1 MHACTPT
8 TESWRAP
15 RQAPI
20 RRANPLRRTMSRA
33 DAILGALKAC
43 RGGCARRMRCLRATT
58 RGPRRRSAQGHAAD
72 AAAAREPARRR
83 TRLPRRPS
91 APAAH
96 SAPAQ
101 VIRAGAL
108 SSCAGRPHR
117 QRTRLP
123 APDRPHRRPQLS
135 ARSPSPASS
144 AQRQAALTG
153 GVLSRVRR
161 RCRRSA
167 SRRAAGVWLCA
178 AHLRPFAVCA
188 ACLHSRRLCT

>member
-1 MHACTPT
+1 MHAPQPLSRGVHRVGHPFGARTRCAAQC
-8 TESWRAP
+8 RAP
-15 RQAPI
+15 TPSSARSG
-20 RRANPLRRTMSRA
+20 RTR
-33 DAILGALKAC
+33 
-43 RGGCARRMRCLRATT
+43 GCARRMRCLRATT

>member
-1 MHACTPT
+1 MHAPQPLSRGVHRVGHPFGARTRCAAQC
-8 TESWRAP
+8 RAP
-15 RQAPI
+15 TPSSARSG
-20 RRANPLRRTMSRA
+20 RTR
-33 DAILGALKAC
+33 
-43 RGGCARRMRCLRATT
+43 GCARRMRCLRATT

-135 ARSPSPASS
+135 ARPPLPAASS
-144 AQRQAALTG
+144 RVSAGDAVDPHRDALQACGFARRIYGRLPCALPACIRDGYVRDARWQRT
-153 GVLSRVRR
+153 
-161 RCRRSA
+161 
-167 SRRAAGVWLCA
+167 
-178 AHLRPFAVCA
+178 
-188 ACLHSRRLCT
+188 

>member
-20 RRANPLRRTMSRA
+20 RRAHPLRRTMSRA
-33 DAILGALKAC
+33 NAILGALKAC

-83 TRLPRRPS
+83 TRLLRRSS
-91 APAAH
+91 APAH

-101 VIRAGAL
+101 VVRAGSALDCLHQITLTGVL
-108 SSCAGRPHR
+108 SS
-117 QRTRLP
+117 

-135 ARSPSPASS
+135 ARPPLPAASS
-144 AQRQAALTG
+144 RVSAGDAVVPHCDALQACGFARRIYGRLPCALPACIRDGYVRDARWQRT
-153 GVLSRVRR
+153 
-161 RCRRSA
+161 
-167 SRRAAGVWLCA
+167 
-178 AHLRPFAVCA
+178 
-188 ACLHSRRLCT
+188 